1 MNRVVRAG
9 FIEEVNSEQRL
20 EEGERV
26 TMWIIGRM
34 LFQVEGTVDAKA

>member
-9 FIEEVNSEQRL
+9 FTEEINSKKRL

-34 LFQVEGTVDAKA
+34 LFQVEGTVEAKA